1 MKHNRASAWPLFRVG
16 AVTLLLAICG
26 TFSGCAAALLVGAMA
41 QSAEYEKRIE
51 VLAQYSDLHDKTVAI
66 LVDVDSMTLYEHPN
80 VAYTIAMGVWAG
92 LRQNVPQARLVPQ
105 QYVVEW
111 QYRTPMWQ
119 AMPYSEVCEELNVDR
134 LIVIQVYEYRLNPP
148 GNSYEWEGV
157 CAASVGVVE
166 RDGIDPDAF
175 AIQLDAGEHYPRD
188 KGYTK
193 DMLTR
198 QVVETALLNLFI
210 RETAWLFFDHIEDK
224 YPDKKLTTSGQ
235 L

>member
-1 MKHNRASAWPLFRVG
+1 MDAALSRARRITIVCTVVA
-16 AVTLLLAICG
+16 LLAICTVFG
-26 TFSGCAAALLVGAMA
+26 GCAAALLVGAMA
-41 QSAEYEKRIE
+41 QSAEYEKQIE
-51 VLAQYSDLHDKTVAI
+51 VLAQYKDLDNKSIAI

-119 AMPYSEVCEELNVDR
+119 SMPYSEICEELNVDR

-157 CAASVGVVE
+157 CAATVGIVE
-166 RDGIDPDAF
+166 RDGIDPDSF
-175 AIQLDAGEHYPRD
+175 AIQMETGEHYPRD